1 VRLGKD
7 GCNRFFDHSSFN
19 RHCILCR
26 LPPQTI
32 QAVPCRY
39 FENICRAVTLDYGE
53 INRPTLGCWSHTG
66 RPIHI
71 LNVGPARSTLRRK
84 SGNFDLQSEKEWIN
98 EALVFILAV
107 GIVFAGRLTQEF
119 LWQLELL
126 FRQFENPTAK
136 LASHPCI
143 TDLSHKQN
151 LEIDRLKQ
159 VQRIGRN
166 RADIQ
171 LRTRLNQPDQ
181 TTIGLFPTQHS

>member
-1 VRLGKD
+1 MGSGKIGTSPQKRKFRL
-7 GCNRFFDHSSFN
+7 
-19 RHCILCR
+19 
-26 LPPQTI
+26 
-32 QAVPCRY
+32 AM
-39 FENICRAVTLDYGE
+39 
-53 INRPTLGCWSHTG
+53 
-66 RPIHI
+66 
-71 LNVGPARSTLRRK
+71 
-84 SGNFDLQSEKEWIN
+84 EKEWIK
-98 EALVFILAV
+98 EALVFYSRI
-107 GIVFAGRLTQEF
+107 GIVFAGLPYSGVSMAIGAS
-119 LWQLELL
+119 